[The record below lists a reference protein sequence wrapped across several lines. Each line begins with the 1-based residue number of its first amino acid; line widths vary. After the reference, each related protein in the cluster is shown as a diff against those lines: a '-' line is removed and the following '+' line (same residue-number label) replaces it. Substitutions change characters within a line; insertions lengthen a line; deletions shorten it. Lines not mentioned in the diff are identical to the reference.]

1 MPFALIECALNYLWF
16 AQAVYSDEFALS
28 HLNYYLEHYYARM
41 CEPIDIPVSLKTNRQ
56 RYFFFSFTQNTM
68 SMFNFADKSVND
80 WIYIRVDRKS
90 IREELPQTYAIIS
103 AIQFGIYGRS
113 LIIYYANENE
123 FYVLN
128 TLFKKSYYLI
138 FLCWYQI
145 AVVRSFYKK
154 FL

>member
-1 MPFALIECALNYLWF
+1 MCSKLLMVCASSLQRRICFVTFELLFRALLREN
-16 AQAVYSDEFALS
+16 VRTDRYSRFFK
-28 HLNYYLEHYYARM
+28 N
-41 CEPIDIPVSLKTNRQ
+41 EPATI
-56 RYFFFSFTQNTM
+56 FFFSFTQNTM

-145 AVVRSFYKK
+145 AVARSFYKK